1 MTKNNEDI
9 ENNFNRIIT
18 FFESYDNKKIDKY
31 ESQQN
36 ELNLMKSTIE
46 NYIKKHANV
55 KIQNKNYLGKHE
67 KFFVVKV
74 NNLITTNLLLCYSIF
89 YFIDNIHSSKKLF
102 VGLDFEFNRSK
113 IALCQA
119 GFYPTLAA

>member
-55 KIQNKNYLGKHE
+55 KIVLMIVFVCLLFIKFGSNTNIYLC
-67 KFFVVKV
+67 F
-74 NNLITTNLLLCYSIF
+74 
-89 YFIDNIHSSKKLF
+89 LF
-102 VGLDFEFNRSK
+102 G
-113 IALCQA
+113 
-119 GFYPTLAA
+119 